1 MAVALGVLMGSDVI
15 GIAVVG
21 ADMIEPVGSYLY
33 VQQPW
38 LEVYNNEVAG
48 QQLLHDYPKQSQCYW
63 PICCQSV
70 LGVFWGLA
78 KWNEIVLAINLLY
91 QLFN

>member
-1 MAVALGVLMGSDVI
+1 MKFHLPFKSLHSSGVLLYRDSQDAAALVLHHMAVALGVLMGSDVI

-38 LEVYNNEVAG
+38 LEVYNDEVAG
-48 QQLLHDYPKQSQCYW
+48 QQLLHDYPKQSQCY
-63 PICCQSV
+63 
-70 LGVFWGLA
+70 
-78 KWNEIVLAINLLY
+78 
-91 QLFN
+91 